1 MTTAAAI
8 ALLGE
13 IAQLEPIAVGLVTS
27 LINGLKGKTDAEI
40 LATDASDW
48 ADIVAIAHSAAQP
61 PASTPKP

>member
-27 LINGLKGKTDAEI
+27 LINGLKGKTDAEV
-40 LATDASDW
+40 LATDANDW
-48 ADIVAIAHSAAQP
+48 GEIVAIAHAAAQP
-61 PASTPKP
+61 PSA